1 MPVLKNIAEL
11 ATCPPSGPQDDAGLI
26 RNAAVVIR
34 DKKIL
39 WIGRYGDLPSEFR
52 KESVIDCER
61 RLVIPGMVDCHTH
74 LCFGGWRGDEFEQRL
89 AGASYQDIA
98 ASGGGIISTVSA
110 TRAASTGELE
120 RKARGILEK
129 VLALGVTTVECKS
142 GYGLDEAN
150 ELKQLEV
157 YRRLNGAQPI
167 DLVSTFLGAHIIPPE
182 YRDRREAYIRLLI
195 DVLIPRVAKNNLAS
209 FCDAFVEQGAYSAA
223 EARRIFSAAR
233 EHGLGIKVHAD
244 QLSDGG
250 GAVLAAE
257 LQAVSA
263 EHLEYINE
271 DGIRALAG
279 SGTVAVSLPLASLY
293 LGERYLPARRLLEA
307 GVPVAVATD
316 FNPGSAPSYH
326 LPLAMTLACLNQSM
340 TPQESLMGA
349 TTVAARALS
358 LHNRI
363 GSLLPGYQAD
373 LAVIDAPSLN
383 HWLYH
388 FTPNACVKVLK
399 NGVWV

>member
-11 ATCPPSGPQDDAGLI
+11 ATCPPGGPQDDAGLI
-26 RNAAVVIR
+26 RNAAVVFR
-34 DKKIL
+34 DEEIL

-52 KESVIDCER
+52 NEPVIDCER

-120 RKARGILEK
+120 RKARGILEE

-157 YRRLNGAQPI
+157 YRRLNEAQPI

-195 DVLIPRVAKNNLAS
+195 DVLIPRVAKNSLAS
-209 FCDAFVEQGAYSAA
+209 FCDAFVEQGAYSAP

-250 GAVLAAE
+250 GAALAAE
-257 LQAVSA
+257 FQAVSA

-316 FNPGSAPSYH
+316 FNPGSAPSFH

-373 LAVIDAPSLN
+373 LAVIDARSLN